1 MFCSLCTQPCISFAL
16 CAAQMH
22 SRFFRSLLRYP
33 GHPYR
38 SDVMVAKPP
47 ASALP
52 RIGGA
57 TQPRA
62 SLPRLSPHSPQRQ
75 PISLLSRHSPQ
86 PPQPRAPLRGQPWK
100 PGSTISPAER
110 QRLMETQPSSA
121 SASTSQQPPQEPAE
135 SAGQAQ
141 SVPAEP
147 SVASPKASR
156 KQPPYKLD
164 GSMVSPRTLKVH
176 FDEHGSL
183 PDNITDLN
191 GEPLAMNA
199 AVSLALTIAAM
210 GPATPKPKTSGNLA
224 SPEPQPPPA
233 KAPSKP
239 GSWAN
244 LTEEEQQERDRAF
257 EREHRE
263 DGHKISA
270 HFATKKAS
278 QPQEASP
285 AKTQP
290 SSNTAARHASHED
303 THTAQPDNQP
313 SDAASDVSDMRAEMA
328 AMQASL
334 QQQLQKQMAAMMAL
348 LQQQQQ
354 QPSAAEQTAPKAKP
368 LSKAPELTPA
378 EPLVLF
384 LEPYRRAP

>member
-1 MFCSLCTQPCISFAL
+1 MLHVSPALASHGVCVAVSALSLASALHFAQHKCTQGS
-16 CAAQMH
+16 
-22 SRFFRSLLRYP
+22 SGRFLGTPGTRIARTSWLPSLL
-33 GHPYR
+33 
-38 SDVMVAKPP
+38 PP
-47 ASALP
+47 SRAETEPAALP

-62 SLPRLSPHSPQRQ
+62 SLPRLSPRSPQTQ

-100 PGSTISPAER
+100 P
-110 QRLMETQPSSA
+110 
-121 SASTSQQPPQEPAE
+121 ASTT
-135 SAGQAQ
+135 SALQ
-141 SVPAEP
+141 SA
-147 SVASPKASR
+147 
-156 KQPPYKLD
+156 
-164 GSMVSPRTLKVH
+164 M
-176 FDEHGSL
+176 

-224 SPEPQPPPA
+224 SPKPQPPPA
-233 KAPSKP
+233 KAPS
-239 GSWAN
+239 N

-270 HFATKKAS
+270 HFAAKKAS

-290 SSNTAARHASHED
+290 SSSTA
-303 THTAQPDNQP
+303 AQPDNQP

-328 AMQASL
+328 AMQASF
-334 QQQLQKQMAAMMAL
+334 QHQLQEQMAAMMAL

-354 QPSAAEQTAPKAKP
+354 QQPSAAEQTAAKAKP
-368 LSKAPELTPA
+368 FSKAPAPAFLDPELTTAEEPPA
-378 EPLVLF
+378 HTEQTQRSPRSLTRMSSTRSHGRCSVQ
-384 LEPYRRAP
+384 PSRSPPGV

>member
-1 MFCSLCTQPCISFAL
+1 
-16 CAAQMH
+16 
-22 SRFFRSLLRYP
+22 
-33 GHPYR
+33 
-38 SDVMVAKPP
+38 
-47 ASALP
+47 
-52 RIGGA
+52 
-57 TQPRA
+57 
-62 SLPRLSPHSPQRQ
+62 
-75 PISLLSRHSPQ
+75 
-86 PPQPRAPLRGQPWK
+86 
-100 PGSTISPAER
+100 
-110 QRLMETQPSSA
+110 
-121 SASTSQQPPQEPAE
+121 
-135 SAGQAQ
+135 
-141 SVPAEP
+141 
-147 SVASPKASR
+147 
-156 KQPPYKLD
+156 
-164 GSMVSPRTLKVH
+164 MVSPRTLKVH

-224 SPEPQPPPA
+224 SPKPQPPPA

-270 HFATKKAS
+270 HFAAKKAS

-290 SSNTAARHASHED
+290 SSSTA
-303 THTAQPDNQP
+303 AQPDNQV

-328 AMQASL
+328 AMQASFQNHGHDGPAAAAAAAALSSRADSSEGQAL
-334 QQQLQKQMAAMMAL
+334 QQGTCAG
-348 LQQQQQ
+348 
-354 QPSAAEQTAPKAKP
+354 
-368 LSKAPELTPA
+368 LSGSGAH
-378 EPLVLF
+378 
-384 LEPYRRAP
+384 YR